1 MSKRFIVVSFIFL
14 LIGAVAYAEE
24 TIIWPSLCDVDSVSG
39 RAASKADVQEGRAVF
54 LLQAEDVSAGFPLDI
69 AIPQYAYH
77 IDSETNE
84 RSAVVIIQAEKLDD
98 KSYAGALD
106 IESGRYLVAFLWEF
120 ELIGTEA
127 PD

>member
-106 IESGRYLVAFLWEF
+106 IESGRYLAAFLWEF